1 MSIKKF
7 EQFISESIESIDRK
21 NKLSNNEV
29 VNNTYSKLISYSR
42 EKIEEYISNL
52 NMELLLV
59 DNVIEVVKKKYEEHI
74 IGEPEVDINRINNG
88 YDNDGMSGISFIFNT
103 DIESVYRDDYQDDI
117 DKLKKEIEDI
127 IYDFSL
133 EHFGGER
140 RTDRWVRITF
150 IDTGREDDEPM
161 DLEVEVSIVNAKGL
175 VDLCMSSVDDSYDK
189 IERMNKYIFGK

>member
-7 EQFISESIESIDRK
+7 EQFISESIERK
-21 NKLSNNEV
+21 NKLSNNEI

-74 IGEPEVDINRINNG
+74 IGEPEVDITRINNG
-88 YDNDGMSGISFIFNT
+88 YDNDGMSGIFFIFNT
-103 DIESVYRDDYQDDI
+103 DIESIYRDDYQDDI
-117 DKLKKEIEDI
+117 DKLNKEIEDI
-127 IYDFSL
+127 IYEFCL
-133 EHFGGER
+133 EHFGGKV
-140 RTDRWVRITF
+140 RTDRWINIAF
-150 IDTGREDDEPM
+150 IDNGRKDDEPM

-175 VDLCMSSVDDSYDK
+175 VDLCMSSADDSYDK
-189 IERMNKYIFGK
+189 KEKMNKYIFGK